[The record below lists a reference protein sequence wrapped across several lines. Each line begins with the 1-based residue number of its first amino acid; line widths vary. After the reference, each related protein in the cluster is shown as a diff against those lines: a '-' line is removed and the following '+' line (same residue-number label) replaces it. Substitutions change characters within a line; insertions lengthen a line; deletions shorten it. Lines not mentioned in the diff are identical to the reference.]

1 MKKKTIQHNFIL
13 IQLFLFHLRKGGVL
27 SAHFQIRGTSVP
39 DILLEACRGELD
51 LSRTRSLESTTS
63 GNIPHKI
70 IQLHKCRELTAVFK
84 EEQIARKKQYETI
97 EVSDEHF
104 NLTKFIIEAINCEVR
119 MRPEFEEANESLVR
133 KMEYFPTRP
142 VVRKQ
147 VLYQQDLKNYTQI
160 QRLMDEQSRESGDT
174 TPIEFSGPTTQS
186 HTNLEQTKE
195 SEKGE
200 FEDSNIVCKNYHSAK
215 KSVTPGM
222 FVFSCI
228 HHVILGKSLPL
239 FSLLGPK
246 IGSDCHVHPKL
257 ILIN

>member
-1 MKKKTIQHNFIL
+1 M
-13 IQLFLFHLRKGGVL
+13 
-27 SAHFQIRGTSVP
+27 P
-39 DILLEACRGELD
+39 E
-51 LSRTRSLESTTS
+51 
-63 GNIPHKI
+63 
-70 IQLHKCRELTAVFK
+70 
-84 EEQIARKKQYETI
+84 KKQYKTI
-97 EVSDEHF
+97 EVSDELL
-104 NLTKFIIEAINCEVR
+104 NLSRFIIEAINCEAQ
-119 MRPEFEEANESLVR
+119 MRPEFEEADRSLVR

-174 TPIEFSGPTTQS
+174 TPIEYSGPTTRS
-186 HTNLEQTKE
+186 HANLERTKE

-200 FEDSNIVCKNYHSAK
+200 FEDSNIVCKNDHGAK
-215 KSVTPGM
+215 KNVTPGM
-222 FVFSCI
+222 FVFSCV

-246 IGSDCHVHPKL
+246 IGFDYHVYPKL